1 MYETI
6 LVSVDESELSER
18 VVEQAL
24 EIAERFD
31 SAVRAMHVVDDR
43 GSSHVS
49 KSVNELARDADERR
63 EMDERREEAGSELT
77 ERVAKRGAERGV
89 PVEQVVLVGDP
100 AETITDYAAEEGVDL
115 IVLGAK
121 GRSAVGKFLLGDVA
135 GKVARHAETQVL
147 LVRADE
153 A

>member
-6 LVSVDESELSER
+6 LVPVDESELSKR

-24 EIAERFD
+24 TIAERFD
-31 SAVRAMHVVDDR
+31 STVHAMHVVDDR
-43 GSSHVS
+43 GASHLS
-49 KSVNELARDADERR
+49 KSVNELAQDADERR
-63 EMDERREEAGSELT
+63 EIDERREEAGNELT
-77 ERVAKRGAERGV
+77 ERVAAQADERGI

-100 AETITDYAAEEGVDL
+100 AEAITDYAAEEDVDL

-135 GKVARHAETQVL
+135 GKVARHARTQVL
-147 LVRADE
+147 LVRSDE